1 MKHLAKN
8 PPSTPWIRTNEPLLW
23 LNSAGHQVIN
33 RNDGYFFDCKKNKDP
48 HLALQLT
55 IAGAGFYERDG
66 KRVLLQPGMAFVD
79 VMPGDFRYGYP
90 MESTQDYEQVWCDMH
105 GPTATA
111 LWDHVMSTYGHVISL
126 GAQNPVAPLMLAIAY
141 EHSKRLHY
149 DRYLLS
155 SQLYHMLMT
164 LIATLSATRLAN
176 APLISRAMNAIHK
189 HGLELECNV
198 ENIAEDIGCSRE
210 HLTRVF
216 STATGVT
223 PADYL
228 MQHRLNEAA
237 RQLRGS
243 GEKLDII
250 ARRCGFSGA
259 NYFCRAFRKHTGL
272 TPNEYRQRPWFTK
285 LLNQEP

>member
-1 MKHLAKN
+1 MKHLARN
-8 PPSTPWIRTNEPLLW
+8 PPSTPWIRTSEPLIW
-23 LNSAGHQVIN
+23 LNSSGHQVIN
-33 RNDGYFFDCKKNKDP
+33 RNDGYSFDCRHRGDA

-55 IAGAGFYERDG
+55 IAGAGFYERG
-66 KRVLLQPGMAFVD
+66 GQRVLLEPGMAFVD

-90 MESTQDYEQVWCDMH
+90 LEMTQEYEQVWCDMH
-105 GPTATA
+105 GPTAAA
-111 LWDHVMSTYGHVISL
+111 LWEHIITTYGNVIAL
-126 GAQNPVAPLMLAIAY
+126 GEQNPVAPLMLAIAH
-141 EHSKRLHY
+141 EHSHRLHY

-164 LIATLSATRLAN
+164 LIASLSASRLAT

-189 HGLELECNV
+189 HGLEPDCNV
-198 ENIAEDIGCSRE
+198 ETIAEEIGCSRE

-216 STATGVT
+216 SSATGVT

-228 MQHRLNEAA
+228 MQHRLSEAA
-237 RQLRGS
+237 RQLRVS
-243 GEKLDII
+243 VEKLDSI

-259 NYFCRAFRKHTGL
+259 NYFCRAFRKHTGV

-285 LLNQEP
+285 VVRGT